1 MKFQYFEIRPC
12 VDFGDHIESYLGEP
26 EFIATI
32 GDKACTPEGAEREAE
47 QRRAA
52 AGITKPVFWT
62 IYGRDEEGL
71 AMAVGDF
78 TTFADAD
85 EIMNAILAPMAEARD
100 LIRDGDD
107 GRTDA
112 ETAANNLDD
121 FVNQCSNSDRI

>member
-1 MKFQYFEIRPC
+1 MTMRFQYFEIRPC

-26 EFIATI
+26 EFLATI
-32 GDKACTPEGAEREAE
+32 GDKVCTPEGAERQAEEA
-47 QRRAA
+47 RAA

-78 TTFADAD
+78 ATFAGAD

-100 LIRDGDD
+100 ATEQFQASGIL
-107 GRTDA
+107 
-112 ETAANNLDD
+112 ED
-121 FVNQCSNSDRI
+121 FINQCSNSDRI